1 MYVHNKAGTDIKL
14 TVEQSGDKNA
24 APFIE
29 ALIGPRG
36 EDMKPSPSNV
46 TRIGVGQIFTSDL
59 GIRFTQAPGTGDIDF
74 IVNFTAE
81 ATTKPAR
88 ESDFLIVNHNRFKN
102 FFQIHSADN
111 ITETSFSTF
120 PLESMNR
127 YAVIY
132 FEPAWSNYNNLKN
145 NMQNLSQY
153 VRDGGVAVINI
164 AGNIGSGDDI
174 DPLGTDYNRSHT
186 HSSEQILLP
195 NHAYITGQGYPGV
208 ALSTSDFANW
218 SSTDHGW
225 LTGLPQTADSVLTDD
240 HGVSWLQYSY
250 GQGTVIVTTL
260 TYGWGLGGAKGDPL
274 KNLVEYS
281 LFLGGGA
288 RQ

>member
-1 MYVHNKAGTDIKL
+1 MHNKAGTDIKL

-102 FFQIHSADN
+102 FFQIHSEDN

-164 AGNIGSGDDI
+164 AGNIDSFVERPVRDGPWSARVSGREA
-174 DPLGTDYNRSHT
+174 PRAVGC
-186 HSSEQILLP
+186 
-195 NHAYITGQGYPGV
+195 
-208 ALSTSDFANW
+208 
-218 SSTDHGW
+218 
-225 LTGLPQTADSVLTDD
+225 
-240 HGVSWLQYSY
+240 
-250 GQGTVIVTTL
+250 
-260 TYGWGLGGAKGDPL
+260 
-274 KNLVEYS
+274 
-281 LFLGGGA
+281 
-288 RQ
+288 